1 MKANTFFQ
9 VCIFTCIALVIF
21 TLSINFVDS
30 LNVFGV
36 PVQMG
41 FEPEGTANETFEQ
54 LTNVTYETQ
63 EGITLSGMDALWMII
78 LGGGVGI
85 GLVVA
90 WLTHST
96 SILGVFVFSSIFW
109 ASYARSLGVLNVGG
123 LLDPISGFI
132 LIGTVAMGFVWA
144 GAVAG
149 MLSGSG

>member
-21 TLSINFVDS
+21 TLSINFVS
-30 LNVFGV
+30 ALNVFGV

-41 FEPEGTANETFEQ
+41 FEPGDAANETFED

-63 EGITLSGMDALWMII
+63 EGITLSGMDALWMVI
-78 LGGGVGI
+78 LGGGIGI

-96 SILGVFVFSSIFW
+96 AILGVFVFSSIFW
-109 ASYARSLGVLNVGG
+109 ASYVRSLGVLNVGG
-123 LLDPISGFI
+123 YLPGGFI
-132 LIGTVAMGFVWA
+132 LIGTVAFGFVWA
-144 GAVAG
+144 GAIAG